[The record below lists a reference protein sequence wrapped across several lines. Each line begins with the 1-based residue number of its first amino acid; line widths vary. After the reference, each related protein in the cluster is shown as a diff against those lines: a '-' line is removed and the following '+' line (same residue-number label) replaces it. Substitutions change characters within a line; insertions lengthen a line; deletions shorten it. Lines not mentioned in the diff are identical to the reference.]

1 VRQQDSECPAGR
13 SLSQNFNS
21 RESWRDKRGVVIWP
35 RFWKQW
41 NKFTANIKNQ
51 VAQKQR
57 LQHEQQLMSQQA
69 CCATNQQVGDASVET
84 QPRKNDLSTSEHP
97 ESSAPKRQKMAKSN
111 VGNFQRISLKSCEKM
126 LHSSYDLPTK
136 YEQPIRT
143 SANTIAFSVRTPQA
157 ISAAKVPFS
166 KVRPRAN
173 IASIDKPSRL
183 RAEDTYLFP
192 VYDAPTDTM
201 RTSTDIS
208 TDSQNYHKCANVAA
222 THGVTNSGGNVSS
235 THHYPDQRH
244 RLAAQA
250 EQARR
255 RSRASNA
262 RTTKRGKP
270 VYTTTK
276 IMQAEALKAAKV
288 HMQKVA
294 HPKHIAAM
302 KEQGRSRIHP
312 ELWLDGTPPHL
323 RKQRLR
329 DKEVG
334 RDPDVGLEIGSE
346 AWCKHYIDTIN
357 TEGEEVPEWFKLI
370 PPKMG
375 PYVKAF
381 KAMAKAV
388 RSPAKLPVTATTV
401 LAGWQPSSIPWTI
414 PKHADLPIVRLMIMA
429 MQSKSSGKAH
439 QAIMSIVEAE
449 LDQVSHVQRCARSAA
464 VHLQQAGIEIIP
476 EDPQLPADFVPPNA
490 KEREKLQVLCDL
502 PFKNPMR
509 VPISTKKGKVDRDPW
524 WETQC
529 ETFYEAA
536 AGTGSSGAV
545 LVRANLKCV
554 GFSELDP
561 RKAAIAACNL
571 MCLARHSPD
580 FTKVTPTDI
589 PDHDVLYGGL
599 NCAPFSKIGLK
610 LGLKD
615 KRAHVFWQFL
625 VVTAVKRPKICLIEN
640 VANLIASN
648 KGSNFAA
655 ISEIARMIG
664 YQVRHTIRNAKDFL
678 RTDRSRC
685 FIFLVRND
693 LEEEAGMPE
702 PELPTTNRQTCAQ
715 WLADPDLVPHTWVNP
730 DAKYTELRSPLQPI
744 TDEEASSPVVV
755 GFLGDSMTVNS
766 KVFINMVPALKC
778 NGSGFGGNTHVIR
791 QFSKAINN
799 WVNRTLDLTEVRRLH
814 EPTTFKM
821 RKILYDTDSAN
832 AISDIGASCP
842 CDLLWPQVCV
852 LVKFC
857 QPVSNWRPNG
867 DTTFEDIG
875 IYPEKLGRYRDCMFK
890 GARDMECMIERG
902 QTSLASNHRPSDKEW
917 SPPSMKDKQGVFL
930 NVLPKGPAASKDPKH
945 TNVIYHLEDAWRH
958 NDPSRIIPIQRYY
971 PPRSKF
977 VKEFIKDI
985 ASRGYADAAMPD
997 MCDKG
1002 TDQGNDTT
1010 LNQVLLPANGK
1021 SGLQF
1026 NYQIVKPFEQDIA
1039 MGCAVSYGPH
1049 LCPPSYPNS
1058 VHKTVS
1064 CEKDGKEEDW
1074 VPGTDYKRRGNSDLG
1089 NKGISDKIKA
1099 MGILGPN
1106 ETVNLQLDMPNV
1118 HYITVRTIANAIM
1131 LLALCGRSPTMSAM
1145 DLARYY
1151 KQWFTRSRFFGTHC
1165 RYWASA
1171 VGPAIIMSLSMLFG
1185 GKVCSNIAQRG
1196 SDLIAHFVQTMVDLI
1211 QPKDPKVR
1219 RWYDV
1224 QLWASKQKK
1233 AGNTKYK
1240 DFLPFR
1246 HGATI
1251 LPYQDDF
1258 SVNALPGF
1266 EEHMHCLFLSF
1277 LWCSG
1282 ILPQCKK
1289 IWKDG
1294 NFDLIKKILGVLF
1307 EMSKP
1312 GTVELSI
1319 PPDKVHKADTKI
1331 DDMIVSNKATLLEVQ
1346 ELHGLLNWF
1355 SLIIVK
1361 AGSHLAFLIMA
1372 LRVAM
1377 RNGSTSVCPELIKQL
1392 KFWKEI
1398 IVKWNGRSISISPMW
1413 TTDQTCIPSTD
1424 ASRSEH
1430 DGGAGGVFRHWYFAF
1445 KWPSDVKVDLDIY
1458 HLEALACVLWLTW
1471 ICTHHPEDVAGK
1483 RFRMWCDNE
1492 AWVWT
1497 IAKGRSSWP
1506 AMEFLGNYCH
1516 TLMAKHSF
1524 ILQLDFLSTHK
1535 NTAADTASRFAWN
1548 EFFAYMQTS
1557 ANLSQHELVQVN
1569 LETEIDNFAELVWQ
1583 TRQLRCLSLELLTKH

>member
-1 VRQQDSECPAGR
+1 
-13 SLSQNFNS
+13 
-21 RESWRDKRGVVIWP
+21 
-35 RFWKQW
+35 
-41 NKFTANIKNQ
+41 
-51 VAQKQR
+51 
-57 LQHEQQLMSQQA
+57 
-69 CCATNQQVGDASVET
+69 
-84 QPRKNDLSTSEHP
+84 
-97 ESSAPKRQKMAKSN
+97 MAKSN

-183 RAEDTYLFP
+183 RAEDTYLLP

-222 THGVTNSGGNVSS
+222 THGVMNIGSKVSS
-235 THHYPDQRH
+235 THHHPDQRH
-244 RLAAQA
+244 RMAAQA

-255 RSRASNA
+255 RSSDAAA
-262 RTTKRGKP
+262 RTTRRGRP
-270 VYTTTK
+270 VHITTK
-276 IMQAEALKAAKV
+276 MVQAAALKKAKA
-288 HMQKVA
+288 HMEKVA
-294 HPKHIAAM
+294 NPKFIKDM
-302 KEQGRSRIHP
+302 KDQGRSRIHP
-312 ELWLDGTPPHL
+312 ELWLNGTPPHL
-323 RKQRLR
+323 QRQRLR
-329 DKEVG
+329 DQEFG
-334 RDPDVGLEIGSE
+334 RDPDAGFDIGSKE
-346 AWCKHYIDTIN
+346 WCKHYIDTIN
-357 TEGEEVPEWFKLI
+357 TEKETVPDWFKVI

-375 PYVKAF
+375 PYVKTF
-381 KAMAKAV
+381 KAMADAVRKPAAVPESVKAV
-388 RSPAKLPVTATTV
+388 LIKWKSCNIKWALPE
-401 LAGWQPSSIPWTI
+401 
-414 PKHADLPIVRLMIMA
+414 HANLDIVRLLIMA
-429 MQSKSSGKAH
+429 VCNKNNADTIA
-439 QAIMSIVEAE
+439 AIMQTVEAE
-449 LDQVSHVQRCARSAA
+449 LNQDAHVQRCARGAT

-476 EDPQLPADFVPPNA
+476 MNPKLPSNFRPPDA
-490 KEREKLQVLCDL
+490 EELAKLQVLCSM
-502 PFKNPMR
+502 PFKNPIR
-509 VPISTKKGKVDRDPW
+509 VPIHTKKGKVDRDPW
-524 WETQC
+524 WLVEC
-529 ETFYEAA
+529 RTFYEAA

-545 LVRANLKCV
+545 LVRAGLQCI
-554 GFSELDP
+554 GFSEIDT
-561 RKAAIAACNL
+561 RKAAIAARNL
-571 MCLARHSPD
+571 RCQVPHSAD
-580 FTKVTPTDI
+580 FTTVDPSSI

-599 NCAPFSKIGLK
+599 NCAPFSKIGIK

-615 KRAHVFWQFL
+615 KRANVFWQFL
-625 VVTAVKRPKICLIEN
+625 IVAAVKQPKICLIEN

-655 ISEIARMIG
+655 ITEIARLIG
-664 YQVRHTIRNAKDFL
+664 YQVQHTIRNAKDFL

-693 LEEEAGMPE
+693 IADEAGMPE
-702 PELPTTNRQTCAQ
+702 VELPTTNRQTSSE
-715 WLADPDLVPHTWVNP
+715 WLSDPDHVPHTWLDP
-730 DAKYTELRSPLQPI
+730 DAKFTEVRSPLKPI
-744 TDEEASSPVVV
+744 SVAEAAAPVVV
-755 GFLGDSMTVNS
+755 GYMGDTMSVNS

-778 NGSGFGGNTHVIR
+778 NGSGFGGNTHIIR
-791 QFSKAINN
+791 QFSNAAGQ
-799 WVNRTLDLTEVRRLH
+799 WVNRTLDIGEVRRLH
-814 EPTTFKM
+814 EPTTFTM
-821 RKILYDTDSAN
+821 RKIVHDPDRAC
-832 AISDIGASCP
+832 AIADIGASCP
-842 CDLLWPQVCV
+842 CDLLWPQVCA

-857 QPVSNWRPNG
+857 QPVSKWRPSKS
-867 DTTFEDIG
+867 TTFEDIG
-875 IYPEKLGRYRDCMFK
+875 IYPDSLGRYRDCMDK
-890 GARDMECMIERG
+890 GANDMEVMLKTG
-902 QTSLASNHRPSDKEW
+902 QTSTASNHRPSEDNW
-917 SPPSMKDKQGVFL
+917 SAPTMNDKQGVFL
-930 NVLPKGPAASKDPKH
+930 NVLPKGPAASKDPAH
-945 TNVIYHLEDAWRH
+945 TNVIYFLEDAWRH

-977 VKEFIKDI
+977 VAGFIKNI
-985 ASRGYADAAMPD
+985 AARGYADIAMPD

-1021 SGLQF
+1021 SGWRY
-1026 NYQIVKPFEQDIA
+1026 NWHIVKPFEQDIA
-1039 MGCAVSYGPH
+1039 MGCAVSFGTH
-1049 LCPPSYPNS
+1049 LSPVTYPSS
-1058 VHKTVS
+1058 VHKTLS
-1064 CEKDGKEEDW
+1064 CEKGDKKEEEW

-1099 MGILGPN
+1099 LGILGPN

-1131 LLALCGRSPTMSAM
+1131 LLALCGINPKMSAM

-1165 RYWASA
+1165 RYWPSA
-1171 VGPAIIMSLSMLFG
+1171 YGAAIIMSLSMLFG

-1196 SDLIAHFVQTMVDLI
+1196 SDLIAYFVQLIVDLI
-1211 QPKDPKVR
+1211 QPTDPAVR

-1224 QLWASKQKK
+1224 QLWASEQQKS
-1233 AGNTKYK
+1233 GNPMYK
-1240 DFLPFR
+1240 DFQPFR

-1282 ILPQCKK
+1282 IFPQCEK

-1294 NFDLIKKILGVLF
+1294 NFDLVKKILGVIFKML
-1307 EMSKP
+1307 SP

-1319 PPDKVHKADTKI
+1319 PDAKVHKADVKL
-1331 DDMIVSNKATLLEVQ
+1331 DSMIIAKRATLLEVQ

-1361 AGSHLAFLIMA
+1361 TGSHLSFLIMA

-1377 RNGSTSVCPELIKQL
+1377 KDGYAPICSELVKQL
-1392 KFWKEI
+1392 VFWKGI
-1398 IVKWNGRSISISPMW
+1398 ITTWNGRCISVEPAW
-1413 TTDQTCIPSTD
+1413 TTEQACIPATD
-1424 ASRSEH
+1424 ASRSTH
-1430 DGGAGGVFRHWYFAF
+1430 DGGAGGVFKHWYFAF
-1445 KWPSDVKVDLDIY
+1445 KWSSEEKADLDIF

-1471 ICTHHPEDVAGK
+1471 ICNHQPGAVAGK
-1483 RFRMWCDNE
+1483 RFKMWCDNE

-1524 ILQLDFLSTHK
+1524 ILQLDFLSTHH
-1535 NTAADTASRFAWN
+1535 NTAADTASRFAWS
-1548 EFFAYMQTS
+1548 EFFAHMQAT
-1557 ANLSQHELVQVN
+1557 ANLQQHEMVQVD
-1569 LETEIDNFAELVWQ
+1569 LKAELPNFTELVLQ
-1583 TRQLRCLSLELLTKH
+1583 TRRLRSLSVALLTKHCTIAERCASTGQSTV